1 MVAARV
7 TSRDVHAH
15 DLLLGVLV
23 QRVGTE
29 LPPGAALLGAAERIR
44 DVDRVPVV
52 HPHAA
57 GLASVRDPMAVSK
70 SFPHTPAERPRSL
83 SLATSAASSTSEYW
97 TTDRTGPKISSRAM
111 RMSLRASTK
120 MAGST

>member
-1 MVAARV
+1 MMVARV

-29 LPPGAALLGAAERIR
+29 LPPAATLLVPAERIR

-57 GLASVRDPMAVSK
+57 GLEPVRDPDGRLEVLPPHAGREAEVAVI
-70 SFPHTPAERPRSL
+70 R
-83 SLATSAASSTSEYW
+83 YI
-97 TTDRTGPKISSRAM
+97 DRLIIYHVQITVQ
-111 RMSLRASTK
+111 
-120 MAGST
+120 